1 MHSTLDEDQLLMPVR
16 ETTSRESCRTLLP
29 DVLLQQAIDRL
40 SRLQRDGLRRLGM
53 KKTGELHETLET
65 LAAALAERMA
75 DVTTMARDLNPEQIA
90 FVSVVGHGIA
100 KVPALRDTLLR
111 VLEANNIACTVPDVV
126 NGSDDNFTVVVWSEQ
141 EKLAKKLLHTTFVG
155 KKYRRMDAP
164 GADQFWTKQRQ
175 EMLGGGSSHF

>member
-1 MHSTLDEDQLLMPVR
+1 MPVR

-175 EMLGGGSSHF
+175 EMIGGGSSHF